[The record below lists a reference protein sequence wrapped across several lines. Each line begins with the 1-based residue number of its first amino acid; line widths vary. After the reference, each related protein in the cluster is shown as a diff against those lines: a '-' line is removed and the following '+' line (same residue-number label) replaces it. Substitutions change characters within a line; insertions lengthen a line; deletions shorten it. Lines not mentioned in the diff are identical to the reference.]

1 MNPMFLPDRL
11 SVLLL
16 EDSALIGAR
25 QARMLRS
32 IKEVELLALAREP
45 RAALLAA
52 QILLPDVVILSL
64 SRYGRSGLSALRGLR
79 RMRRQATVVVL
90 SNCPA
95 PPMRSACLRAGASYF
110 FDKTMEF
117 DALRSTLLRLAAQK
131 ITARAAAPEHT
142 AA

>member
-1 MNPMFLPDRL
+1 MDSMTLPERL
-11 SVLLL
+11 TVLLL

-32 IKEVELLALAREP
+32 IEEVELLALAREP

-52 QILLPDVVILSL
+52 QILLPDIVILSL
-64 SRYGRSGLSALRGLR
+64 SRYGRSGLSALQGLR
-79 RMRRQATVVVL
+79 RMRRQAIVVVL
-90 SNCPA
+90 SNCAA

-131 ITARAAAPEHT
+131 ISARAAAPEHT

>member
-1 MNPMFLPDRL
+1 MTLPERL
-11 SVLLL
+11 TVLLL

-25 QARMLRS
+25 QAMMLRS
-32 IKEVELLALAREP
+32 IKDVELLALAREP

-52 QILLPDVVILSL
+52 QILLPDIVILSL
-64 SRYGRSGLSALRGLR
+64 SRYGGSGLCALRGLR

-117 DALRSTLLRLAAQK
+117 DALRSTMLRLAAEK